1 MMLIISWNL
10 FSAMAPYIFLGLFFG
25 GLLHVFFKKELIFRH
40 LGRQNTRS
48 VITASLFGVPLPL
61 CSCSVV
67 PIAQS
72 LKKQGASSGA
82 ILSFLISTPQT
93 GIDSIFATYG
103 MMGPFFAVIRPVSAF
118 VMGIIGGIITNI
130 FDRPSPPQPVHAP
143 KTSGKTEHIFHVSF
157 MDRIRELFSYAY
169 GELLDDFSLH
179 LIVGIFISAIISLVV
194 PANFFESAL
203 GNTNL
208 ELLLLLVG
216 GIPLYI
222 CSTGSIPVVLTLMA
236 KGLSPGAAFVFL
248 IAGPATNAATITV
261 LASTLG
267 KKLTMVYL
275 GTMIS
280 FSLFFGFLINRF
292 SGSSLVPLEKFENIQ
307 TQGDAFSWDMATI
320 ISLLFAFLLLF
331 SLYRLY
337 IRKIF
342 KYAALQLHR
351 MFSTKKTPEIH
362 LYIPALT
369 CNSCAQK
376 VEKII
381 RQHRGVKTVITD
393 ISSHTC
399 IITGTF
405 SPVALTDRLKEA
417 GYEAFEE

>member
-1 MMLIISWNL
+1 MLLISWNL
-10 FSAMAPYIFLGLFFG
+10 FSAMAPYIFFGLFFG

-40 LGRQNTRS
+40 LGTQNTRS

-103 MMGPFFAVIRPVSAF
+103 MMGPFFAVIRPASAF
-118 VMGIIGGIITNI
+118 VMGITGGILTNI
-130 FDRPSPPQPVHAP
+130 FDHTSPTEKEHAPNSPPETEKISQE
-143 KTSGKTEHIFHVSF
+143 SG
-157 MDRIRELFSYAY
+157 MDRVKELFSYAY
-169 GELLDDFSLH
+169 GELLDDFSLY
-179 LIVGIFISAIISLVV
+179 LIVGIIISAVISRIV

-248 IAGPATNAATITV
+248 IAGPATNAATLTV
-261 LASTLG
+261 LTSTLG
-267 KKLTMVYL
+267 KKLTALYL
-275 GTMIS
+275 GTMVTL
-280 FSLFFGFLINRF
+280 SLLFGFLINKF
-292 SGSSLVPLEKFENIQ
+292 GGSSLVPLEKFENIQ
-307 TQGDAFSWDMATI
+307 TDGDTFSWNIETVIALI
-320 ISLLFAFLLLF
+320 FALLLLS

-337 IRKIF
+337 IRKIY
-342 KYAALQLHR
+342 KQTALHLNR
-351 MFSTKKTPEIH
+351 VFSAHKQPVKR

-376 VEKII
+376 VETII

-399 IITGTF
+399 SITGTF
-405 SPVALTDRLKEA
+405 SPNTLRDSLKDA